1 MPRGRT
7 RIRSAVLFAHRS
19 TACHGLRHRPQ
30 SPTPPMIAHGCR
42 RRARSWGGRAVGRNA
57 KCTCDTR
64 LLLPS
69 VRKALRTLNRGK
81 ICTSCMIRGVCA
93 AKRAPSWQDIHV
105 VYPPTAICRAF
116 RIHGTHILPK
126 PAHFEYT
133 AAIYCHEGALFPSE
147 AFFGMH
153 RGKILPSSDTRERM
167 TSTYRHRQA
176 LGNAFRGHLA
186 VAERPRAH
194 CEHTLLC
201 AGLRGI
207 QFAGICRHARPPD
220 DAPRQHIVSK
230 ATLRLH
236 KGQHTRSHRTPPEPI
251 REMRRCPA
259 AAVGTAAMKELGHR
273 RAAYWGVFL

>member
-1 MPRGRT
+1 MPR
-7 RIRSAVLFAHRS
+7 
-19 TACHGLRHRPQ
+19 
-30 SPTPPMIAHGCR
+30 
-42 RRARSWGGRAVGRNA
+42 
-57 KCTCDTR
+57 
-64 LLLPS
+64 
-69 VRKALRTLNRGK
+69 
-81 ICTSCMIRGVCA
+81 
-93 AKRAPSWQDIHV
+93 RAPFPV
-105 VYPPTAICRAF
+105 R
-116 RIHGTHILPK
+116 G
-126 PAHFEYT
+126 
-133 AAIYCHEGALFPSE
+133 LF
-147 AFFGMH
+147 GIH
-153 RGKILPSSDTRERM
+153 RGKILPSSDTRERI

-230 ATLRLH
+230 ATLRLR
-236 KGQHTRSHRTPPEPI
+236 KGQHARSHRTPPEPI

-273 RAAYWGVFL
+273 RAAYWGGGRDIDTHGLPGARGPSAAGSQPAEAWSRLERGTYWDAGVRLQLGRAYAPPRCPPTRRAGAAAGMHCVGTEPSASRAPSVERGGIRPRAFAGAGQCRRLRAIPASGPTALQEHQ